1 VSSPNGWNEYKVH
14 IVHELERTNKELTF
28 IDRRLAKIEK
38 KLTILDTKIY
48 VASFFFSVVFAGV
61 FNLILG
67 KF

>member
-1 VSSPNGWNEYKVH
+1 MSSPNGWNEYKVH

>member
-61 FNLILG
+61 FNLILR